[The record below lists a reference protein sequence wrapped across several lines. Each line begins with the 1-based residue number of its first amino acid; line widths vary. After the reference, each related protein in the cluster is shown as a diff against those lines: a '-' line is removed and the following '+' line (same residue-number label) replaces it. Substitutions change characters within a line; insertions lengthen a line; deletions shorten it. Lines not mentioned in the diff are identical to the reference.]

1 MVDVQGNAGRQ
12 IVIAYVPTPLRSMT
26 EICEALG
33 VGPKTVKAWVEK
45 GAPIAVEG
53 EGGNTRYSAEM
64 ARLLVWREMQ
74 PVE

>member
-1 MVDVQGNAGRQ
+1 MKGTMT
-12 IVIAYVPTPLRSMT
+12 IAYVPTPLRSMT

-53 EGGNTRYSAEM
+53 EGAKVRYSAEL
-64 ARLLVWREMQ
+64 ARLLVWREER
-74 PVE
+74 VSKLGK

>member
-1 MVDVQGNAGRQ
+1 MT
-12 IVIAYVPTPLRSMT
+12 IAYVPTPLRSMT

-53 EGGNTRYSAEM
+53 EEKNTRYSAELL
-64 ARLLVWREMQ
+64 RLQIWREMYRS
-74 PVE
+74 EA